1 MAQVA
6 ANKGVKVSQD
16 GTVYSEFL
24 TQVQSKPE
32 VWQGV
37 LHAQKSLPIEVSKSI
52 EAMFT
57 SDGRKKGFLNSLTAS
72 VRKVFDY
79 DVSEKIIDVSEKI
92 ITLSP
97 ENVIAL
103 PTTSRVGAIIGG
115 IAHKAGRPSSIP
127 RWSDSDFH
135 NCPSDWGNSNDEIDW
150 DALTN
155 GDINGNVD

>member
-6 ANKGVKVSQD
+6 ANKGIKISQD

-24 TQVQSKPE
+24 TRVQSKPE

-37 LHAQKSLPIEVSKSI
+37 LHAQKSLPTEVSNSI

-57 SDGRKKGFLNSLTAS
+57 SEGRKKGFLNSLTAS
-72 VRKVFDY
+72 VRKVVDY
-79 DVSEKIIDVSEKI
+79 DASEKIIDVSEKI
-92 ITLSP
+92 ITSSP

-115 IAHKAGRPSSIP
+115 RFWKLNGRVGGIGIVCPYLPICPFLCP
-127 RWSDSDFH
+127 RPVL
-135 NCPSDWGNSNDEIDW
+135 CPYLPAFYGTKSVHSR
-150 DALTN
+150 
-155 GDINGNVD
+155 V